1 MQKVIFDPVE
11 FRELYPEFKS
21 LSDVQLNWY
30 FARAEMLLDN
40 GNCSQVSNLDERK
53 ILLYLLTAHIAILS
67 GGANGQKPQQSVGRV
82 SNATQ
87 GSVSVGFTMEG
98 VNYQSSWY
106 MQTIYG
112 AEYWTMTAKYRVGH
126 LVQAEL
132 PSRYP
137 RHYYRKWGR
146 NVL

>member
-1 MQKVIFDPVE
+1 MQGVIFDPNE
-11 FRELYPEFKS
+11 FRALYPEFET

-40 GNCSQVSNLDERK
+40 GNCSPVSDVNERK
-53 ILLYLLTAHIAILS
+53 ILLYLLTAHIAMLS
-67 GGANGQKPQQSVGRV
+67 GGANGKKPQQSVGRL

-87 GSVSVGFTMEG
+87 GSVSAGFAMEG

-106 MQTIYG
+106 MQTPYG
-112 AEYWTMTAKYRVGH
+112 AEYLTMTAKYRVGQ
-126 LVQAEL
+126 LIPAAL

-137 RHYYRKWGR
+137 RHYYSKWGR